1 MLDAVVG
8 AVIMLV
14 ATTSLFLAVEVA
26 EDAFTSSGRYPVS
39 PDESRLLDDLA
50 QSLLDRHRESRDS
63 QMSDEIDS
71 GLDLIDNIQSSVFEI
86 MPRQYKAIDGF

>member
-8 AVIMLV
+8 AAIMLV

-50 QSLLDRHRESRDS
+50 QSLLDRHRKSGDS
-63 QMSDEIDS
+63 QMSDDVDS
-71 GLDLIDNIQSSVFEI
+71 GLDLIDNIESSIIEI
-86 MPRQYKAIDGF
+86 MPRQYNAIDGF